1 MGMHCCHH
9 EHEEKPKVDG
19 RYRKILF
26 WALLINGGMFAVE
39 LLSGLQA
46 DSVSLLADS
55 LDFLGDAANYG
66 ISLWVLGMGLAIRA
80 KASLLKAASM
90 GAFGVWVLGST
101 VWSAMTGTLP
111 EALTMG
117 VIGALALAANLG
129 VAAMLYAYREGDS
142 NMRSVWLCTR
152 NDALGNIAVMLA
164 ALGVFGSGSAWPDLI
179 VAGIMACLALSA
191 AVQVLRHARK
201 ELRHDH
207 EAAAKA

>member
-1 MGMHCCHH
+1 MGVHCCHN

-26 WALLINGGMFAVE
+26 WALLINAVMFAVE
-39 LLSGLQA
+39 LLSGLRA
-46 DSVSLLADS
+46 GSVSLLADS

-66 ISLWVLGMGLAIRA
+66 ISLWVLGMGLAVRA
-80 KASLLKAASM
+80 KASLLKAFSM
-90 GAFGVWVLGST
+90 GAFGVWVLAST
-101 VWSAMTGTLP
+101 AWNAMAGTMP
-111 EALTMG
+111 EAATMG
-117 VIGALALAANLG
+117 VIGALALVANLG

-152 NDALGNIAVMLA
+152 NDALSNIAVMLA
-164 ALGVFGSGSAWPDLI
+164 ALGVFGSGTAWPDLV

-191 AVQVLRHARK
+191 AFQVLRHARK

-207 EAAAKA
+207 EAAAEA